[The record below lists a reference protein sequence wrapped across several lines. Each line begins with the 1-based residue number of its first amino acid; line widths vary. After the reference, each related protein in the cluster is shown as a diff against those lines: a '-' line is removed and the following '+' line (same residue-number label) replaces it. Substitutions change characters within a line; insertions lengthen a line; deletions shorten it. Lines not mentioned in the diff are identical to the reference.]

1 MTGPTFFLWGCCSLV
16 SFFSWLG
23 ATVQQPFFLGTQA
36 FYPQNTMHKPDR
48 IRGLVVALIVFSLY
62 VGLANILTSL
72 ALASLPLGTVG
83 SVWVGSTAIVT
94 LTLFDAVIMNL
105 YLIRQRKRA
114 RTSPSLQ

>member
-1 MTGPTFFLWGCCSLV
+1 MELLTSNP
-16 SFFSWLG
+16 FSRH
-23 ATVQQPFFLGTQA
+23 QA

-48 IRGLVVALIVFSLY
+48 IRALVVALIVFSLY
-62 VGLANILTSL
+62 VDLANILTSL

-94 LTLFDAVIMNL
+94 LTLFDAVILNL

>member
-1 MTGPTFFLWGCCSLV
+1 
-16 SFFSWLG
+16 
-23 ATVQQPFFLGTQA
+23 
-36 FYPQNTMHKPDR
+36 MHRPDR
-48 IRGLVVALIVFSLY
+48 IGALVVALIGFSLY
-62 VGLANILTSL
+62 LDLANVLMSL
-72 ALASLPLGTVG
+72 VLVSLPLGTVG